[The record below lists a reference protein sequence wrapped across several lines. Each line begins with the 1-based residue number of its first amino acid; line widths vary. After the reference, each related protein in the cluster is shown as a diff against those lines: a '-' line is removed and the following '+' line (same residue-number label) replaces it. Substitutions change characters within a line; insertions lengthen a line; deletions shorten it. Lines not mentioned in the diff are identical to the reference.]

1 MDGYVIQIVTAN
13 GYELAAEA
21 EEDTEEDSGLAGMAT
36 YVVTDIEENLDIEV
50 ELLETE
56 ETVSDTAAFMAE
68 IDGITISVEPL
79 DGEFDASVKSL
90 SAISLDDEDTSLLL
104 KENVQRMVTGRL
116 K

>member
-1 MDGYVIQIVTAN
+1 
-13 GYELAAEA
+13 
-21 EEDTEEDSGLAGMAT
+21 MAT

-56 ETVSDTAAFMAE
+56 ETASDTAAFMAE

-90 SAISLDDEDTSLLL
+90 SAIAIDDEDTSSVI
-104 KENVQRMVTGRL
+104 KGKCAADGYGSVEVRVFDVTLEDKRTAGSTGM
-116 K
+116 